1 MSKEKTGSKKR
12 RRVVDLASINRVAT
26 RLFRQ
31 NGYDST
37 TMQNIADELG
47 ILKGSLYHHIDN
59 KEQLLLTIL
68 GQSVGD
74 VNAAVAEV
82 ARSPLPPP
90 AKLRRL
96 VRTEVLTMIL
106 HQDEILIWL
115 AERGRNP
122 GLSKQIEPGARQ
134 ADNKLRTVLEDGAAA
149 GHWPIGNLGLAYQA
163 IRGMMAWLPA
173 WYKPSGRQ
181 SAEEIADIFADYALR
196 VLRGSSG
203 SEDEGAH

>member
-1 MSKEKTGSKKR
+1 MAKEKIGRKKR

-37 TMQNIADELG
+37 TMQSIADELG

-115 AERGRNP
+115 AERGRHP
-122 GLSKQIEPGARQ
+122 GLSKQVEPGARQ

-196 VLRGSSG
+196 ILRGNSG
-203 SEDEGAH
+203 SEDAGAH